1 MVKKLIFLLSLIF
14 LVSLPQVSFA
24 THGMGGEITW
34 DCLGNGQYKFRMK
47 FYRDCNGIGMPGSV
61 DMETTVPGRPIITLF
76 LVSQQ
81 DISPNGFYS
90 NGVTPCADCINGN
103 SNNPIQGLVEEFIYE
118 SNPTTLNGVPPATG
132 WIFSWGSCCRSNL
145 LTNITSPG
153 TKGFANRA
161 IMYPYNGQN
170 ANPCF
175 DSSPYFAE
183 KPSTIICTGYP
194 FKYNHNAVDREL
206 DSLVYSWASPIDD
219 NLNTLGFAPGYNV
232 NSQLPSPTQ
241 NPNNVGATINAN
253 TGEVNY
259 TSFTGGYFVTVIKV
273 AAYKCGIKVAEVFR
287 EINVVLNNNC
297 PAVAWG
303 STNAPPTVYPPF
315 IDPATGLQTS
325 FIDTVYAGD
334 TLRFRLEVTDFNF
347 FTGGQS
353 QLITMSATGNE
364 FGVPIT
370 NQNGGCPIT
379 PCATL
384 TTNVPQ
390 TFPVAGNL
398 DFYWR
403 VNCRHVEGY
412 DTLCSR
418 QKNTYNFVFKS
429 SDNYCPANA
438 TSYSTITIVVLP
450 PPKLDSPKLRCL
462 SVNEDGSVNLNWIKP
477 FDKDTQNT
485 FYNYQ
490 IYYSTN
496 QNGPYSVV
504 DSIFNPNT
512 LSYTHTGVNAQSQSL
527 YYYMLTR
534 SGCNG
539 DSISTLTDT
548 LSTIY
553 LNSSL
558 GINNNDTLTWNKPVT
573 PLLPTHIQKY
583 YIYKQYPIGSSW
595 ILLDST
601 NVTNLVD
608 TTNGNLCE
616 ADVAYKVVMFD
627 SSGCEMVSS
636 IDTVSWDNN
645 FTADIYPSDTMIC
658 NGDSVTI
665 STDPGYSYLWNTGQ
679 VSQSVTVYNSN
690 VYSVILT
697 NSFNCK
703 DTLYS
708 TIVVNDLPNPP
719 TILGD
724 LTFCQGDSTTLSTSL
739 VYNNYQWSNGSTSPT
754 ITTTNQN
761 TYTLT
766 ITDNNGCKS
775 SDSVNV
781 TINPLP
787 IFNILGDSTFCQGDV
802 RNLSCSG
809 IFSNYLWSNGQITNN
824 INVNSQS
831 IFTLTVTDN
840 NGCKNEN
847 QISTIV
853 YNLPNFTINGD
864 TRFCIGDSTTLSCSN
879 LYTSYI
885 WNNGLTTQ
893 TLNTNTQGIY
903 TLTVTDING
912 CVSSNFVNI
921 IVDPLPI
928 FDIVGN
934 TIICQNDST
943 QLTSNNFFAN
953 YLWSDGTTTQIN
965 YVGVSGYQY
974 LTVTDINGCK
984 SKDSILINVNPL
996 PIFTINGTSELCF
1009 PDSSLLRCSNVYPTY
1024 VWNTGQSTQSIYVSN
1039 TGTYSLIVTDS
1050 NGCSDTSDFNFIS
1063 RPLPIV
1069 SFTNDTSI
1077 SCSKTTIQF
1086 TNTSISEV
1094 GSTYF
1099 WNFGNGITSTL
1110 ENPNVQYVDTGYYNV
1125 QLVVTSP
1132 YGCKDSSSN
1141 QVYAIFYPLPIA
1153 QFTTDEPITNVVDQR
1168 IEFLDLS
1175 QNAVSW
1181 YWSFGDD
1188 SYSNLQNPF
1197 HNYENE
1203 GEYIVKLVIE
1213 NISGCLDSTT
1223 QKVLIVQIFTPNAF
1237 TPNNDGVNDYFY
1249 THSEGL
1255 PDFQF
1260 LKVWDRW
1267 GNLVFESN
1275 AMSKVWDGYDLNGH
1289 NSPDGIYIYEI
1300 KYVTRQNK
1308 DIFVKGQLT
1317 LTR

>member
-61 DMETTVPGRPIITLF
+61 DMATTVPGRPIITLF

-81 DISPNGFYS
+81 DISPNGFFS
-90 NGVTPCADCINGN
+90 NGTTPCADCINGN
-103 SNNPIQGLVEEFIYE
+103 QQSPIQGLVEEFIYE

-132 WIFSWGSCCRSNL
+132 WVFSWGTCCRSSF
-145 LTNITSPG
+145 LTNITNPG

-219 NLNTLGFAPGYNV
+219 NLNTLGFAPGYSV
-232 NSQLPSPTQ
+232 TSQLPSPTQ
-241 NPNNVGATINAN
+241 NVNNVAATINAN

-259 TSFTGGYFVTVIKV
+259 TSFTGGYFVTVVKV
-273 AAYKCGIKVAEVFR
+273 AAYKCGIKVAEIFR

-297 PAVAWG
+297 PPIAWG
-303 STNAPPTVYPPF
+303 LQNAPPTVYPPF

-334 TLRFRLEVTDFNF
+334 TVRFQLDVTDFNF

-370 NQNGGCPIT
+370 NQTGGCPIT

-398 DFYWR
+398 NFYWR

-412 DTLCSR
+412 DTLCAR

-496 QNGPYSVV
+496 QNGPYTIV

-512 LSYTHTGVNAQSQSL
+512 LSYTHTGINAQSQPL
-527 YYYMLTR
+527 YYYLLTR

-539 DSISTLTDT
+539 DSISTETDT

-558 GINNNDTLTWNKPVT
+558 GVNNNDTLTWNNPIT
-573 PLLPTHIQKY
+573 PLLSTHIQKY

-616 ADVAYKVVMFD
+616 AEIAYKVVMYD
-627 SSGCEMVSS
+627 SSGCGLISS
-636 IDTVSWDNN
+636 IDTIRWDNN
-645 FTADIYPSDTMIC
+645 FIADIYPSDTMIC
-658 NGDSVTI
+658 DGDSVTI
-665 STDPGYSYLWNTGQ
+665 TTDPGYSYLWNTGQ
-679 VSQSVTVYNSN
+679 VSQSIVVYNPD

-697 NSFNCK
+697 NSYNCK

-719 TILGD
+719 TILGNQP
-724 LTFCQGDSTTLSTSL
+724 FCIGDSTTLSTSL
-739 VYNNYQWSNGSTSPT
+739 VYPNYQWSNGSTLPT
-754 ITTTNQN
+754 ITIYDQS

-766 ITDNNGCKS
+766 ITDNNGCS
-775 SDSVNV
+775 S
-781 TINPLP
+781 T
-787 IFNILGDSTFCQGDV
+787 
-802 RNLSCSG
+802 
-809 IFSNYLWSNGQITNN
+809 
-824 INVNSQS
+824 
-831 IFTLTVTDN
+831 
-840 NGCKNEN
+840 
-847 QISTIV
+847 
-853 YNLPNFTINGD
+853 
-864 TRFCIGDSTTLSCSN
+864 
-879 LYTSYI
+879 
-885 WNNGLTTQ
+885 
-893 TLNTNTQGIY
+893 
-903 TLTVTDING
+903 
-912 CVSSNFVNI
+912 
-921 IVDPLPI
+921 
-928 FDIVGN
+928 
-934 TIICQNDST
+934 
-943 QLTSNNFFAN
+943 
-953 YLWSDGTTTQIN
+953 
-965 YVGVSGYQY
+965 
-974 LTVTDINGCK
+974 
-984 SKDSILINVNPL
+984 DSIISFVNPL
-996 PIFTINGTSELCF
+996 PVFNITGINELCF
-1009 PDSSLLRCSNVYPTY
+1009 PDSSLIRCSNIYPTY
-1024 VWNTGQSTQSIYVSN
+1024 VWNNGQSTQSIYVST
-1039 TGTYSLIVTDS
+1039 TGNYSLIVTDN

-1086 TNTSISEV
+1086 TNTSISEPN
-1094 GSTYF
+1094 STYF
-1099 WNFGNGITSTL
+1099 WNLGNGTTSTL
-1110 ENPNVQYVDTGYYNV
+1110 PNPNVQYVDTGYYNV
-1125 QLVVTSP
+1125 QLVVISP
-1132 YGCKDSSSN
+1132 YGCKDSASN

-1153 QFTTDEPITNVVDQR
+1153 NFTTDDFITNIVDQR
-1168 IEFLDLS
+1168 IYFTDLS
-1175 QNAVSW
+1175 QNATKW

-1188 SYSNLQNPF
+1188 NFSNIQNPY
-1197 HNYENE
+1197 HDYENE
-1203 GEYIVKLVIE
+1203 GEYSVKLVIE
-1213 NISGCLDSTT
+1213 NISGCKDSTT
-1223 QKVLIVQIFTPNAF
+1223 KKVMIVQIFTPNSF
-1237 TPNNDGVNDYFY
+1237 TPNNDGINDYFY
-1249 THSEGL
+1249 THSEGI
-1255 PDFQF
+1255 PDFQY
-1260 LKVWDRW
+1260 LRVWNKW

-1275 AMSKVWDGYDLNGH
+1275 AMSKVWDGYDLNGK
-1289 NSPDGIYIYEI
+1289 PAPEDVYVYEI
-1300 KYVTRQNK
+1300 KYVTRMNK
-1308 DIFVKGQLT
+1308 DIILKGQFSLV
-1317 LTR
+1317 R